1 MRCKRFLLVAASAV
15 LTILAGCG
23 GSTHNPT
30 PQGGFTNANLN
41 GTYAISFSGTNA
53 NGFFAVAGTLTADG
67 NGHFTSGVLDINKA
81 PTPVT
86 NVPFSGTYNIRA
98 DGRGVAGL
106 TSSAGNISLVFVL
119 VSGGRAL
126 VTRFESSAT
135 GSGSMDLQNSSA
147 FSATALAGTFVFNLS
162 GVGASGGSAATVGS
176 ITTDATGT
184 VTSGVQDLS
193 DNGVVTTNQPISGG
207 SVQVASNG
215 RGTATLNTVAG
226 ARSFAFYVVDSN
238 RLKLVETDTATALA
252 GDGLRQT
259 GAISNASVTGAFAF
273 TVAGNDVAFGPFA
286 AGGVLSSDGAGTITS
301 GTEDRN
307 DGGAVTT
314 NIAVTGTYAIAANGR
329 GTGSIS
335 NATAGTLN
343 FVLYPTTNGVQLLE
357 TDTGLVV
364 SGAAFPQSGTLST
377 ASVQGNYGLNYT
389 AVSLASGG
397 ELDAVASLNANGT
410 GHAIG
415 IIDINNVGSTSTG
428 TSLTAS
434 YSADATGRGP
444 LTLQTGLG
452 PQNMA
457 IYILN
462 SNRSLFVELDGD
474 IVAAGVIEHQ

>member
-1 MRCKRFLLVAASAV
+1 MRCKRFLLVAASTA
-15 LTILAGCG
+15 LIFLAGCG
-23 GSTHNPT
+23 GSAHNPT

-41 GTYAISFSGTNA
+41 GTYAISFSGTNT

-81 PTPVT
+81 PAPVT

-106 TSSAGNISLVFVL
+106 TSSGGNISLVFVL

-135 GSGSMDLQNSSA
+135 GSGSMDLQNASA
-147 FSATALAGTFVFNLS
+147 FSTTALAGTFVFNLS
-162 GVGASGGSAATVGS
+162 GVNASGGSAATLGS
-176 ITTDATGT
+176 ITTDTTGT

-193 DNGVVTTNQPISGG
+193 DNGVVTTNQPISG
-207 SVQVASNG
+207 SIQVAGNG
-215 RGTATLNTVAG
+215 RGTATLNTAAG
-226 ARSFAFYVVDSN
+226 TRNFAFYVVDSN
-238 RLKLVETDTATALA
+238 RLKLVETDTLPALA
-252 GDGLRQT
+252 GDAFRQT
-259 GAISNASVTGAFAF
+259 GAISNASVTGPFAF
-273 TVAGNDVAFGPFA
+273 TVAGNDVTFGPFA

-314 NIAVTGTYAIAANGR
+314 NIAVTGTYALAANGR
-329 GTGSIS
+329 GTASIT

-364 SGAAFPQSGTLST
+364 IGAAFPQSGTLST
-377 ASVQGNYGLNYT
+377 ASVQGNYGLNYS

-410 GHAIG
+410 GHATG

-462 SNRSLFVELDGD
+462 NNRALFVELDGD
-474 IVAAGVIEHQ
+474 IVAAGTLEHQ